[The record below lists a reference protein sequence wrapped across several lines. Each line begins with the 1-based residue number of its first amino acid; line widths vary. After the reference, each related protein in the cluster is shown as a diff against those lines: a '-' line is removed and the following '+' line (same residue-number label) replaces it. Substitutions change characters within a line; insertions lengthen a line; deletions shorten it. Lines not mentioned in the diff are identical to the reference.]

1 MTEHKRKGSKI
12 LDADSHSFR
21 ARGWPDHPLSARA
34 LPTPRTK
41 TGFETRAAAKPST
54 AAWSYAT
61 TWRRAFSC
69 NSCAQISEH
78 ASSRHETTKR
88 TAGQSI
94 FRPSIFRLIRF
105 SGGAREQKSTKSGNS
120 PAWRNVPVE
129 EALRD
134 KPRGAVQLCS
144 KSKRSQYFRFF
155 RTRFFKICYLCDVCK
170 SWKLVRVHWV
180 RKVGYVW
187 KISLH
192 AGLQFSWATFSFQ
205 SLRLKR
211 TQN

>member
-21 ARGWPDHPLSARA
+21 ARGWLDHPLSARA
-34 LPTPRTK
+34 LHTPRTK

-88 TAGQSI
+88 PASPFFGH
-94 FRPSIFRLIRF
+94 PF
-105 SGGAREQKSTKSGNS
+105 SGSSVF
-120 PAWRNVPVE
+120 PAGPVSKNRPRAETPRHGGMCRWRRPG
-129 EALRD
+129 LRD

-155 RTRFFKICYLCDVCK
+155 RTRFF
-170 SWKLVRVHWV
+170 
-180 RKVGYVW
+180 
-187 KISLH
+187 
-192 AGLQFSWATFSFQ
+192 
-205 SLRLKR
+205 
-211 TQN
+211 

>member
-1 MTEHKRKGSKI
+1 LYLSWTDVTINSATRAVWSLKTLIYTCLWHFWTCLESSRNDKPGGRPVHFSAIHFPAHPFFRRGPWAKI
-12 LDADSHSFR
+12 RPR
-21 ARGWPDHPLSARA
+21 AE
-34 LPTPRTK
+34 TPRH
-41 TGFETRAAAKPST
+41 GGMSR
-54 AAWSYAT
+54 
-61 TWRRAFSC
+61 WRRP
-69 NSCAQISEH
+69 
-78 ASSRHETTKR
+78 
-88 TAGQSI
+88 G
-94 FRPSIFRLIRF
+94 
-105 SGGAREQKSTKSGNS
+105 
-120 PAWRNVPVE
+120 
-129 EALRD
+129 LRD

-170 SWKLVRVHWV
+170 SWKLVQVHWV

-192 AGLQFSWATFSFQ
+192 ASLQFSWATFSFQ